1 MDLDKALWKAYA
13 HVYDIVLLRFHP
25 YLKLLGQVR
34 EALGAQNDWR
44 LLDAGCGTGNLIST
58 ILASQPGIAVVGVD
72 FERAMLERAKLKIG
86 GNGNAAL
93 LERNLN
99 TPLPF
104 AEGEFDGI
112 VCVNTLYALAEHSQ
126 FMMECQRL
134 LKNKGRLV
142 LVTPPNQP
150 KMGPVFMDH
159 LRTLQQKHPK
169 LWFFPLCGQILW
181 LSPSLL
187 IFLFINRI
195 IQGKSSFTFFSEMKL
210 LSLVNK
216 CGFAVDRLERA
227 YSGQALFLVCT
238 KA

>member
-34 EALGAQNDWR
+34 EALGAQNGWR
-44 LLDAGCGTGNLIST
+44 LLDAGCGTGNLIRT
-58 ILASQPGIAVVGVD
+58 ILASQPMVSVVGVD

-86 GNGNAAL
+86 SNGKTAL
-93 LERNLN
+93 LESNLN

-104 AEGEFDGI
+104 SEGEFDGI

-126 FMMECQRL
+126 FIMECQRL
-134 LKNKGRLV
+134 LKNKGRFV

-159 LRTLQQKHPK
+159 LRMLQQKYPRIW
-169 LWFFPLCGQILW
+169 LFPLCGQILW
-181 LSPSLL
+181 LSPSLF
-187 IFLFINRI
+187 IFLLINRI
-195 IQGKSSFTFFSEMKL
+195 IQGQGSFTFFSEKKL
-210 LSLVNK
+210 LSLVTQ
-216 CGFAVDRLERA
+216 CGFLVDRVERT
-227 YSGQALFLVCT
+227 YGGQAWFLVCT